1 MNFILKIKIDYNY
14 LKKVS
19 KDITFR
25 EIQNILNDYK

>member
-19 KDITFR
+19 KDIIFR

>member
-14 LKKVS
+14 FEKVS
-19 KDITFR
+19 KDIIFS